1 MVKCQLL
8 SNFFQTMVIRCHNIV
23 NCIENRIMSM
33 SVQEVQRERDI
44 ACVPFCTNAVTTT
57 PIPLSTLA
65 SITVP
70 SALVSTGALRFI
82 TSAYEERKKRIN
94 KKNRWNKIKK

>member
-1 MVKCQLL
+1 MCEIGEKRE
-8 SNFFQTMVIRCHNIV
+8 T
-23 NCIENRIMSM
+23 E
-33 SVQEVQRERDI
+33 RERQKERESVCVRGRDRKERVCGCV
-44 ACVPFCTNAVTTT
+44 CVPFCTNAVTTT

-82 TSAYEERKKRIN
+82 TSAYEEK
-94 KKNRWNKIKK
+94 KIKKIKKTGGIRLKNKTQSEK